1 MPVSLAPPPRP
12 STGPQRRTVVTAGG
26 TVLVALSVGLTA
38 FLGQWESGGSK
49 PVLVAYADK
58 LAQGLP
64 TVCHGLTRHVTST
77 PIVVGERWT
86 EEKCAAE
93 EGAALYRVQTALARC
108 FRFPG
113 TPQSVFDGASSHAWN
128 NGVPN
133 TCGSLAM
140 ASFNRGA
147 WAEGCRRLSTSDAG
161 RPVWSSVRTGR
172 TLPNGQPEFKFV
184 QGLANRRNAET
195 TYCGRDL

>member
-1 MPVSLAPPPRP
+1 MPANQATPTRPPA
-12 STGPQRRTVVTAGG
+12 GPTRRTVVTAGG
-26 TVLVALSVGLTA
+26 TVLAACSVALTA
-38 FLGQWESGGSK
+38 FLGVWESGGAK
-49 PVLVAYADK
+49 PVLTVYADK

-64 TVCHGLTRHVTST
+64 TVCHGLTRHVTAT

-86 EEKCAAE
+86 EERCKQE
-93 EGAALYRVQTALARC
+93 EEAALFRVQTALARC

-113 TPQSVFDGASSHAWN
+113 LPQSVFDGSSSHAWN

-133 TCGSLAM
+133 TCASLAM
-140 ASFNRGA
+140 QSFNAGR
-147 WAEGCRRLSTSDAG
+147 WAEGCRRLSMSDAG
-161 RPVWSSVRTGR
+161 RPVWSSVRTGK

-195 TYCGRDL
+195 TYCKGDL